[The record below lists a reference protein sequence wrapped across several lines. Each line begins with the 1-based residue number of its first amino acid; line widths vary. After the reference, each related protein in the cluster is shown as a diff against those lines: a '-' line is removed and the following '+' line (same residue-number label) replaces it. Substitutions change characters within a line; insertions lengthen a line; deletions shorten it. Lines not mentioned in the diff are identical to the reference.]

1 MRAALLVLGLMAIA
15 LILTP
20 TAVPQLQGVSRSIEL
35 VDSGLIYVTDSVSPQ
50 TPQAEIRIGFTEDMA
65 DKLLGYYVSG
75 AEASISLERGDN
87 GALYFILKP
96 VNSWPS
102 GTSASLVTVWRDMLL
117 KTEEA
122 NKYRLIMSLTP
133 LMEERISELRLSM
146 KVPEGATITAANG
159 AEFKLDE
166 EKTTATATL
175 RDILPNQVKAG
186 SITIDI
192 GDMKL
197 LTIERAEVS
206 IDLQG
211 EPQANLYIKVRNDGE
226 RTINDV
232 DIFFPS
238 GASLKRVTNG
248 IEPLQTQLNEKA
260 ERLRVILKQPLRSG
274 ERAGIYIQF
283 QYSGLVDVLQDRI
296 VVHPPKLLN
305 ATIVDYF
312 ITVITP
318 PGDVKAITGEEWALK
333 PLYQDRKEITVK
345 LSNLVIL
352 PNTSILL
359 SFKPA
364 AIPSALTPAIWAGII
379 LAAAV
384 TAVVRKMKTPS
395 KVAYR
400 MSGEVKNTL
409 QEIVSIVQETLTS
422 YQRLVENIRPDS
434 SSFGSSQ
441 RALFE
446 EKISSVR
453 RARDRVMEMRRR
465 VEKAVPDA
473 IGAVKSIESAFDD
486 IITTLQ
492 ALQRSY
498 DDARSGRLTKH
509 VYERVFSSYRKAL
522 KSSES
527 SVRDAIAILRSQ
539 LR

>member
-1 MRAALLVLGLMAIA
+1 MRAALLVLGFIAVA

-20 TAVPQLQGVSRSIEL
+20 TAITQIQEVSRSIEL
-35 VDSGLIYVTDSVSPQ
+35 VDGGLIYITDSVSPQ
-50 TPQAEIRIGFTEDMA
+50 SPQAEIRIGFTKDMA

-75 AEASISLERGDN
+75 ADASVSLERGEN

-96 VNSWPS
+96 VNGWPS
-102 GTSASLVTVWRDMLL
+102 GTAVSLVTVWRDMLV

-133 LMEERISELRLSM
+133 LMGERISELRLSV
-146 KVPEGATITAANG
+146 KVPSSATITAADG
-159 AEFKLDE
+159 AEFTLDE
-166 EKTTATATL
+166 KKTTATATL
-175 RDILPNQVKAG
+175 RDLLPNQVKAG
-186 SITIDI
+186 RITIDI
-192 GDMKL
+192 GDMRL
-197 LTIERAEVS
+197 LTIERAEAR
-206 IDLQG
+206 IDIQG
-211 EPQANLYIKVRNDGE
+211 GPQANLFIRIRNDGE
-226 RTINDV
+226 RTVNDI

-238 GASLKRVTNG
+238 GASLKRATNG

-274 ERAGIYIQF
+274 ERVGIYIQF
-283 QYSGLVDVLQDRI
+283 QYSGLVEVLQDRI
-296 VVHPPKLLN
+296 VVYPPRLLN
-305 ATIVDYF
+305 ATVMDYF
-312 ITVITP
+312 ITMITP

-352 PNTSILL
+352 PSTSVVL

-364 AIPSALTPAIWAGII
+364 AIPSALTPALWAGII

-384 TAVVRKMKTPS
+384 TAVVRKMRAPS
-395 KVAYR
+395 KAAYR
-400 MSGEVKNTL
+400 MSGEAKNTL
-409 QEIVSIVQETLTS
+409 REVVSIVQETLPS
-422 YQRLVENIRPDS
+422 YQRLIENIRPDS

-453 RARDRVMEMRRR
+453 RARDRIMEMRRR
-465 VEKAVPDA
+465 AEKAVPDA
-473 IGAVKSIESAFDD
+473 INAVKNIESAFDD

-522 KSSES
+522 RASENT
-527 SVRDAIAILRSQ
+527 VRDAIAVLRSQ

>member
-1 MRAALLVLGLMAIA
+1 MRAALLVLGFIAVA

-20 TAVPQLQGVSRSIEL
+20 TAITQIQEVSRSIEL
-35 VDSGLIYVTDSVSPQ
+35 VDGGLIYITDSVSPQ
-50 TPQAEIRIGFTEDMA
+50 SPQAEIRIGFTKDMA

-75 AEASISLERGDN
+75 ADASVSLERGEN

-96 VNSWPS
+96 VNGWPS
-102 GTSASLVTVWRDMLL
+102 GTSVSLVTVWRDMLV

-133 LMEERISELRLSM
+133 LMGERISELRLSV
-146 KVPEGATITAANG
+146 KVPSSATITAADG
-159 AEFKLDE
+159 AEFTLDE
-166 EKTTATATL
+166 KKTTATATL
-175 RDILPNQVKAG
+175 RDLLPNQVKAG
-186 SITIDI
+186 RITIDI
-192 GDMKL
+192 GDMRL
-197 LTIERAEVS
+197 LTIERAEAR
-206 IDLQG
+206 IDIQG
-211 EPQANLYIKVRNDGE
+211 GPQANLFIRIRNDGE
-226 RTINDV
+226 RTVNDI

-238 GASLKRVTNG
+238 GASLKRATNG

-274 ERAGIYIQF
+274 ERVGIYIQF
-283 QYSGLVDVLQDRI
+283 QYSGLVEVLQDRI
-296 VVHPPKLLN
+296 VVYPPRLLN
-305 ATIVDYF
+305 ATVMDYF
-312 ITVITP
+312 ITMITP

-352 PNTSILL
+352 PSTSVVL

-364 AIPSALTPAIWAGII
+364 AIPSALTPALWAGII

-384 TAVVRKMKTPS
+384 TAVVRKMRAPS
-395 KVAYR
+395 KAAYR
-400 MSGEVKNTL
+400 MSGEAKNTL
-409 QEIVSIVQETLTS
+409 REVVSIVQETLPS
-422 YQRLVENIRPDS
+422 YQRLIENIRPDS

-453 RARDRVMEMRRR
+453 RARDRIMEMRRR
-465 VEKAVPDA
+465 AEKAVPDA
-473 IGAVKSIESAFDD
+473 INAVKNIESAFDD

-522 KSSES
+522 RASENT
-527 SVRDAIAILRSQ
+527 VRDAIAVLRSQ